1 MPTLGPMELLIV
13 AGVIVLLFG
22 STKLPQLMRG
32 MGEGM
37 KEFKKATRDEDE
49 PTAVAISPMTEKER
63 ELERE
68 RQRLRERELELDRER
83 ERLTSGSST
92 NGNSV

>member
-37 KEFKKATRDEDE
+37 KEFKKATRDDDE
-49 PTAVAISPMTEKER
+49 PTAVALSPMAEKER

-68 RQRLRERELELDRER
+68 RERLRQREIELDRER
-83 ERLTSGSST
+83 ESLTSGSST
-92 NGNSV
+92 NQNSL

>member
-37 KEFKKATRDEDE
+37 KEFKKATRDDDE
-49 PTAVAISPMTEKER
+49 PTAVALNPMSEKER

-68 RQRLRERELELDRER
+68 RERLRERERELDRER
-83 ERLTSGSST
+83 ERLSAPSST
-92 NGNSV
+92 NQNSV